1 MLCRQ
6 LKARGLIEAF
16 QGGTMLDTRDRT
28 AAVNSRSFA
37 DSGGTSGNTSLP
49 AGKSVSRDG
58 LIPRDSDSDSDFI
71 SGATSEEA
79 SAQQRGLQQEG
90 TVAASL
96 DNVLRGMRLDSHDP
110 VSPGEALRTLV
121 EHGYDRAPWLPLP
134 GQGQTLARWRVLA
147 AVAACDLSLVKLF
160 EGHTDALA
168 ILAELG
174 EGHVP
179 ESGQAWGVW
188 AAEPPSARLAAKA
201 ASNSTG
207 VTLHGTKAWC
217 SGAASITHALITA
230 WDERGE
236 PILVAVDLR
245 QPGVRIT
252 RDGWMA
258 VGMSASASVDVH
270 FDNAKATRIGAPRA
284 YLERAGFW
292 QGGGGIAACWFGR
305 RRQSG
310 NSSNRMRRA
319 APTRTSL
326 PSW

>member
-174 EGHVP
+174 GAP
-179 ESGQAWGVW
+179 ATPPGARWGTW
-188 AAEPPSARLAAKA
+188 CAEPPDARVVFEDTADVSAGQ
-201 ASNSTG
+201 G
-207 VTLHGTKAWC
+207 VRLHGTKAWC
-217 SGAASITHALITA
+217 SGAASVTHAVVSGWNA
-230 WDERGE
+230 AGE
-236 PILVAVDLR
+236 P
-245 QPGVRIT
+245 
-252 RDGWMA
+252 
-258 VGMSASASVDVH
+258 
-270 FDNAKATRIGAPRA
+270 
-284 YLERAGFW
+284 
-292 QGGGGIAACWFGR
+292 C
-305 RRQSG
+305 
-310 NSSNRMRRA
+310 
-319 APTRTSL
+319 
-326 PSW
+326 